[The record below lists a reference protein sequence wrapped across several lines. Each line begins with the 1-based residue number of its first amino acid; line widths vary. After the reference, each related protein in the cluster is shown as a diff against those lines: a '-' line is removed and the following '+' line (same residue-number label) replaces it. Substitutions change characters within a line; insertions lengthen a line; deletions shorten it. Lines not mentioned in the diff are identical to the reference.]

1 MDEDIIYMSEQGYAI
16 EEIAETLGIDEM
28 YVADIVD
35 QQMRKDLQK

>member
-1 MDEDIIYMSEQGYAI
+1 MDEDIIYMSRNGYAI

-35 QQMRKDLQK
+35 KELRGEYE